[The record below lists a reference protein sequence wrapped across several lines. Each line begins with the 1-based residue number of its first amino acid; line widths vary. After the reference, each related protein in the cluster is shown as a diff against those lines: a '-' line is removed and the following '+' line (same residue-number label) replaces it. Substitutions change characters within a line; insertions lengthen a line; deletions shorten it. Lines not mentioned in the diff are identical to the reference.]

1 MIELNITLRHSNAFY
16 KVYKN
21 FKTTQA
27 EIPNIFRVW
36 DECR

>member
-1 MIELNITLRHSNAFY
+1 MEILVLNLGSSSI
-16 KVYKN
+16 K

-27 EIPNIFRVW
+27 EIPNIFSVW

>member
-16 KVYKN
+16 KAYKN

-27 EIPNIFRVW
+27 EIPNIFSVW
-36 DECR
+36 NECS